1 MRPSSVDRENG
12 MEPLDLRDA
21 VFSILAAEEA
31 EEIIAVLPSRHE
43 QAVGR
48 VHAQE
53 EKACCVGEKAWVKLA
68 GYEAELSRSPAR
80 VSYHARGLMR
90 RLQRLRLG
98 LK

>member
-1 MRPSSVDRENG
+1 

-21 VFSILAAEEA
+21 IG
-31 EEIIAVLPSRHE
+31 VLPSRHE
-43 QAVGR
+43 QAVVR

-53 EKACCVGEKAWVKLA
+53 EKACCVGEKAWVELA
-68 GYEAELSRSPAR
+68 GYEAELSR
-80 VSYHARGLMR
+80 SYHARGLMR